1 MVKLQGLRQHYTS
14 LNHSLETFR
23 KLGIVPANDN
33 ENQHKNIGHIAHTIV
48 SWLNTKQSQM
58 GITSDLMMIIST
70 CILTIITREMG
81 KLNTYSPGDTAPY
94 IAWMMNESIDLIL
107 DTLSTEYT
115 QNHLRTPLEL
125 GRGPEGSTMPPPPPS
140 PTSLQNYVFLNP
152 QSVHNKKWDVNSKVI
167 IAKAKF
173 FPRGNLEFAFLGFL

>member
-33 ENQHKNIGHIAHTIV
+33 KKEHKNMGHIAQTIA

-58 GITSDLMMIIST
+58 GHTSDLTMIIST
-70 CILTIITREMG
+70 RILTIITREMG
-81 KLNTYSPGDTAPY
+81 KLNTYSLGDTTPY
-94 IAWMMNESIDLIL
+94 IAWMINESIDLIL

-115 QNHLRTPLEL
+115 RKHLRTPLESFTMCSMTMIMLTGPHIFIVALMYCKNWVL
-125 GRGPEGSTMPPPPPS
+125 GAR
-140 PTSLQNYVFLNP
+140 
-152 QSVHNKKWDVNSKVI
+152 
-167 IAKAKF
+167 
-173 FPRGNLEFAFLGFL
+173 